1 LAVGDF
7 ALQLQGVHKLAALAL
22 KNPLLE
28 ISKDEAEKLATAM
41 IGVMKYH
48 SINVSPGTLAWIQ
61 LAGVSA
67 AVYGPRVAISMA
79 ARKTAKSEKA
89 APGPVAPLGGVDF
102 TGQEA
107 GKMRFN

>member
-1 LAVGDF
+1 
-7 ALQLQGVHKLAALAL
+7 LQLQGVHKLAALAL

-67 AVYGPRVAISMA
+67 AVYGPRVAIAMA
-79 ARKTAKSEKA
+79 TRKAAKPEKA
-89 APGPVAPLGGVDF
+89 TATGPVAPLGGVDF
-102 TGQEA
+102 TGQEP